1 MKYVIYIYITEYI
14 QKSFYVLKATEFKDI
29 LLKAEAE
36 SRYRYKESLWVVS
49 R

>member
-1 MKYVIYIYITEYI
+1 MKYVIYIYILQNIY
-14 QKSFYVLKATEFKDI
+14 KRVFFLKATEFKDI